1 MTRLFFVIFVL
12 VQTQQF
18 FQNVVAFTTAAKLG
32 VDGLSK
38 FSNNIQRT
46 MTPSPCI
53 LRRTT
58 NLCLLNKKRTTSP
71 PIVVEGVGEEGCALP
86 STSGINTLPEPT
98 QAAVVLAIYVGLGVG
113 TVALSSFLDYITNQ
127 YEWVQAWR
135 YSWPLLGVIYAIAGV
150 THFTISEEYENIFP
164 SRNAWGIWG
173 IPGNAEFHVKWTGL
187 VEVIAGLGLLVGG
200 AFDALAPVWYTS
212 PNLFTAAG
220 LDSDSAV
227 ALLLLSICVTPAN
240 IYMYTHGARLPRDG
254 PDVPIAGHFVRG
266 IFQIILFSILYQMGQ
281 ETFEALLTYDVKL
294 GIGLG

>member
-53 LRRTT
+53 LRRRT

-113 TVALSSFLDYITNQ
+113 TVAFSSFLDYITNQ

-135 YSWPLLGVIYAIAGV
+135 YSWPLLG
-150 THFTISEEYENIFP
+150 
-164 SRNAWGIWG
+164 
-173 IPGNAEFHVKWTGL
+173 L
-187 VEVIAGLGLLVGG
+187 
-200 AFDALAPVWYTS
+200 
-212 PNLFTAAG
+212 
-220 LDSDSAV
+220 
-227 ALLLLSICVTPAN
+227 ICKQVDRCF
-240 IYMYTHGARLPRDG
+240 I
-254 PDVPIAGHFVRG
+254 
-266 IFQIILFSILYQMGQ
+266 
-281 ETFEALLTYDVKL
+281 
-294 GIGLG
+294 